1 MFILADFGLA
11 DMYLEGEVIKRGRE
25 DEISTMEEVSKTS
38 EIAFKKQKISGRLQ
52 KRLYCKS

>member
-38 EIAFKKQKISGRLQ
+38 EIAFSF
-52 KRLYCKS
+52 